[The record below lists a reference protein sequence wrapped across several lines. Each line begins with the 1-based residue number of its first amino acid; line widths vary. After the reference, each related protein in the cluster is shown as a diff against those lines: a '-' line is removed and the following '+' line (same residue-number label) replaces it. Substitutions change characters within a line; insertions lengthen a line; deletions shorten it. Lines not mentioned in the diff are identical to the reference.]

1 MKILIYAGYKNHPS
15 SEEGKKEK
23 KRCVMIACVRHE
35 TVPRIEDH

>member
-23 KRCVMIACVRHE
+23 KKMCDDCLCA
-35 TVPRIEDH
+35 P